1 MKQKIGIKIYNE
13 TEYNNVL
20 NIEVDVQQK
29 SFVSSTKEII
39 ELHQNETHTTRLL
52 TIHLK
57 ERTIGCCLIRI
68 NEEHENVFIWQF
80 IIDEKYQNK
89 HYGSD
94 ALKQVIDWI
103 YSNENYKTIITTTR
117 SNNAIASKFFIKIG
131 FKVLNEEYSETN
143 LIYVNK

>member
-39 ELHQNETHTTRLL
+39 ELHQNKTHTTRLL

-57 ERTIGCCLIRI
+57 E
-68 NEEHENVFIWQF
+68 
-80 IIDEKYQNK
+80 
-89 HYGSD
+89 
-94 ALKQVIDWI
+94 
-103 YSNENYKTIITTTR
+103 KT
-117 SNNAIASKFFIKIG
+117 S
-131 FKVLNEEYSETN
+131 LY
-143 LIYVNK
+143 LLL